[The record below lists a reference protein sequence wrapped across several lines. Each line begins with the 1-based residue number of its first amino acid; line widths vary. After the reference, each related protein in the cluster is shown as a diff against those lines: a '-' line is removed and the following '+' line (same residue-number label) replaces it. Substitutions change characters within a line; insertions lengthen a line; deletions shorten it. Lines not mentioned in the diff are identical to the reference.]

1 MTSANVTKS
10 VRLRTEESEELARLS
25 QATLV
30 SESALMKQWIQEGI
44 QAKKLDLAMQAYMDR
59 KTDLRGGAIM
69 AGVSYNRFMREV
81 QFRNIVILENDDFV
95 DQLAFLA
102 ETFDSRELR
111 VAVNQVQAME
121 SRS

>member
-44 QAKKLDLAMQAYMDR
+44 QAKKLELAIQAYMDR

-81 QFRNIVILENDDFV
+81 QLRNIVILENDDFV

-102 ETFDSRELR
+102 ETFDNRELR
-111 VAVNQVQAME
+111 VAVNQVRAME
-121 SRS
+121 SQS

>member
-44 QAKKLDLAMQAYMDR
+44 QAKKLDLAIQAYMDR

-111 VAVNQVQAME
+111 VAVNQVRAME
-121 SRS
+121 SQS

>member
-111 VAVNQVQAME
+111 VAVSQVRAME

>member
-44 QAKKLDLAMQAYMDR
+44 QAKKLDLAIQAYMDR
-59 KTDLRGGAIM
+59 KTDLRGGAFM
-69 AGVSYNRFMREV
+69 AGVSYNQPVHAGGAISQYRHFGKRRFC
-81 QFRNIVILENDDFV
+81 
-95 DQLAFLA
+95 
-102 ETFDSRELR
+102 
-111 VAVNQVQAME
+111 
-121 SRS
+121 

>member
-1 MTSANVTKS
+1 MTSANITKS
-10 VRLRTEESEELARLS
+10 VRLGTEESEELARLS

-44 QAKKLDLAMQAYMDR
+44 QAKKLELAIQAYMDR

-95 DQLAFLA
+95 DQLVFLA
-102 ETFDSRELR
+102 ESFDSRELR
-111 VAVNQVQAME
+111 VAVSQVRAME
-121 SRS
+121 G

>member
-10 VRLRTEESEELARLS
+10 VRLRTEELEELARLS

-30 SESALMKQWIQEGI
+30 SEFALMKQWIQEGI
-44 QAKKLDLAMQAYMDR
+44 QAKKLDLAIQAYMDR
-59 KTDLRGGAIM
+59 KTDLRAGAIM

-111 VAVNQVQAME
+111 VAVNQVRAME
-121 SRS
+121 SQS

>member
-44 QAKKLDLAMQAYMDR
+44 QAKKLDLAIQAYMDR
-59 KTDLRGGAIM
+59 KTDLRGGAFM

-111 VAVNQVQAME
+111 VAVNQVRAME
-121 SRS
+121 SES

>member
-25 QATLV
+25 QLTLV

-44 QAKKLDLAMQAYMDR
+44 QAKKLELAIQAYMDR

-69 AGVSYNRFMREV
+69 AGVSYNRFMPDI
-81 QFRNIVILENDDFV
+81 QCAISSFWKATIYLIGLFGRN
-95 DQLAFLA
+95 
-102 ETFDSRELR
+102 LR
-111 VAVNQVQAME
+111 
-121 SRS
+121 

>member
-10 VRLRTEESEELARLS
+10 VRLRTEEAEELAGRS

-44 QAKKLDLAMQAYMDR
+44 QAKKLDLAIQAYMDR
-59 KTDLRGGAIM
+59 KTDLRGGAVM

-81 QFRNIVILENDDFV
+81 QSRNIVILESNDFL

-102 ETFDSRELR
+102 EIF
-111 VAVNQVQAME
+111 E
-121 SRS
+121 SRDLRSEVSRIRAMDGQN

>member
-111 VAVNQVQAME
+111 VAVNQVRAME

>member
-111 VAVNQVQAME
+111 VAVNQVRAME
-121 SRS
+121 SQS